1 MQDIFKY
8 ACCINFN
15 DPVLTELKEA
25 NKRFFKQRKVEPW
38 TNYTCFNEFIKIP
51 EICLMRLRNT
61 FLISVSQCSQL
72 IIKLIL

>member
-25 NKRFFKQRKVEPW
+25 NK
-38 TNYTCFNEFIKIP
+38 KI
-51 EICLMRLRNT
+51 I
-61 FLISVSQCSQL
+61 
-72 IIKLIL
+72 

>member
-25 NKRFFKQRKVEPW
+25 NK
-38 TNYTCFNEFIKIP
+38 KI
-51 EICLMRLRNT
+51 L
-61 FLISVSQCSQL
+61 
-72 IIKLIL
+72 